1 MLAALVAVE
10 LAAAPLTLEEVRAAS
25 RQNLQALQAELDLA
39 RGKAGTKLAWSAIF
53 PTVDLTLRVS
63 DTGVGAQKGYAV
75 VPDPNNPGAYVQT
88 VVATPGFNQANYGLG
103 LSVNQLLYDGGRWW
117 SQIAQSGAQEE
128 AARGQLDEQ
137 RLAAE
142 LEATRRFYELV
153 RAQLSLKVFASSV
166 ERSRDQLQ
174 RARSLFEA
182 GRAQRSAVL
191 DAETNLGNDEIAV
204 LRQQQ
209 AIGTAQL
216 DLVQW
221 IGRPASDVEAVVP
234 EAMDLARALADAP
247 PADVLIEAAR
257 TQRPLVRSLEQNLK
271 AGKLGVDVARA
282 DYWPRLSASLSY
294 NRGSPA
300 AEFFFDPRVQNS
312 VSIGG
317 LLTWRL
323 FNGFGTDSNVETAQ
337 ANATQ
342 AENQQRQSLLDLEA
356 DIRRGRGSFAAAV
369 EISRLASKNKA
380 LADAQLKLEE
390 ERYAAGA
397 GSTIE
402 VRNAQVKLTQ
412 AQLTQLQGR
421 IDVEIAR
428 AALRRSIGGELAAAD
443 QRAPEASP

>member
-1 MLAALVAVE
+1 MLAAVVAVH
-10 LAAAPLTLEEVRAAS
+10 LAAAPLTLDEVRAAS

-53 PTVDLTLRVS
+53 PTVDLSLRVS
-63 DTGVGAQKGYAV
+63 DTAVGSQKGYAV
-75 VPDPNNPGAYVQT
+75 VPDPNNPGQYVQT
-88 VVATPGFNQANYGLG
+88 VVGTPGFNQANYGLG

-117 SQIAQSGAQEE
+117 SQIAQSGAQE
-128 AARGQLDEQ
+128 AASRGQLDEQ

-153 RAQLSLKVFASSV
+153 RAQLTLQVLQASV
-166 ERSRDQLQ
+166 DRSRDQVQ
-174 RARSLFEA
+174 RARSLFDA

-191 DAETNLGNDEIAV
+191 DAETNLGNDEISV

-209 AIGTAQL
+209 AITGAQL
-216 DLVQW
+216 DLLQW
-221 IGRPASDVEAVVP
+221 IGRPSSEVEAVVP
-234 EAMDLARALADAP
+234 EAMNLSRTPADAP
-247 PADVLIEAAR
+247 GPDALIDAAR
-257 TQRPLVRSLEQNLK
+257 SQRPLVRALEANLK

-282 DYWPRLSASLSY
+282 DYWPRLSANLSY
-294 NRGSPA
+294 NRGSPS

-312 VSIGG
+312 LSVGG
-317 LLTWRL
+317 TFTWRL

-337 ANATQ
+337 ASATQ
-342 AENQQRQSLLDLEA
+342 AELQQRQSLVDLEA
-356 DIRRGRGSFAAAV
+356 EIRRGHKTLSTQ
-369 EISRLASKNKA
+369 LAIATLATKNKQ

-402 VRNAQVKLTQ
+402 VRNAQLKLTQ

-428 AALRRSIGGELAAAD
+428 AALRRSIGGELAAAA
-443 QRAPEASP
+443 QAPEASP